1 MVNIVVEAY
10 CSPDQL
16 LKEPPEEEAELQ
28 TTERLVLQIKSKK
41 DLGSVRRMILTCT
54 KLRMN

>member
-16 LKEPPEEEAELQ
+16 LKKPPEKEAELQ
-28 TTERLVLQIKSKK
+28 ATERLVLQIKSKK

>member
-16 LKEPPEEEAELQ
+16 LKKPPEKAELQ
-28 TTERLVLQIKSKK
+28 ATERLVLQIKSKK